1 MSIEHP
7 YIDDIPA
14 YAIGALDRDSR
25 IALEAHMPGCPT
37 CQAELASFR
46 AVSETL
52 LKAIPPVRPPLSL
65 RRQLQNRLPANLVTK
80 QAWWSWSLPQ
90 VGMAAL
96 IFLLLL
102 LNISS
107 FFQFQNLRSIQA
119 KQSRQLE
126 TDRVALAMLAYP
138 ETKTVP
144 IHADGLAGTILLDK
158 ERSAAVILAWDL
170 PALPSEQSY
179 QIWLI
184 DPQGGRTSAG
194 VFAANAGSAFTSIE
208 VQVTGSLA
216 KYVGLGVTVEP
227 AGGSPQPTGARVF
240 KVDF

>member
-7 YIDDIPA
+7 YLDDIPA
-14 YAIGALDRDSR
+14 YTTGALDRESR
-25 IALEAHMPGCPT
+25 VALEIHLPGCPI

-46 AVSETL
+46 AVSEAL
-52 LKAIPPVRPPLSL
+52 LRAIPAVQPPLSL
-65 RRQLQNRLPANLVTK
+65 RKQLRDRLPQSQLEK
-80 QAWWSWSLPQ
+80 PGRWSWSLPQ
-90 VGMAAL
+90 IAMAAL
-96 IFLLLL
+96 LLLLLL
-102 LNISS
+102 LNLSS
-107 FFQFQNLRSIQA
+107 FLQFQSLRSLQA
-119 KQSRQLE
+119 KQARQLE

-158 ERSAAVILAWDL
+158 ERNAAVILAWDL

-179 QIWLI
+179 QVWLI

-194 VFAANAGSAFTSIE
+194 IFSANSGSAFTSIE
-208 VQVTGSLA
+208 VQVAGNLSG
-216 KYVGLGVTVEP
+216 YVGLGVTVEP

>member
-7 YIDDIPA
+7 YLDDIPA
-14 YAIGALDRDSR
+14 YATGALDRESKV
-25 IALEAHMPGCPT
+25 ALEAHLPGCPT

-46 AVSETL
+46 AVSEAL
-52 LKAIPPVRPPLSL
+52 LQAIPVVRPPLSV
-65 RRQLQNRLPANLVTK
+65 RMQLQNRLPANQVAK
-80 QAWWSWSLPQ
+80 QTWWSWSFPQ

-96 IFLLLL
+96 IILLLL

-107 FFQFQNLRSIQA
+107 FFQFQNLRNIQA

-138 ETKTVP
+138 ETKIVP
-144 IHADGLAGTILLDK
+144 IHADNLAGTILLDK
-158 ERSAAVILAWDL
+158 ERNAAVILAWDL
-170 PALPSEQSY
+170 PALSSEQSY
-179 QIWLI
+179 QVWLI

-194 VFAANAGSAFTSIE
+194 IFAANAGSAFTSIE
-208 VQVTGSLA
+208 VQVTGSLER
-216 KYVGLGVTVEP
+216 YVGLGVTIEP
-227 AGGSPQPTGARVF
+227 SGGSPQPTGARVF